1 MYKIATR
8 TKRVVLENIETLQIA
23 IAEIKR
29 LESKAKANDD
39 YRPGYYRIEKT

>member
-8 TKRVVLENIETLQIA
+8 TKREVLENIETLQIA

-29 LESKAKANDD
+29 LESTAKAND
-39 YRPGYYRIEKT
+39 YSSPGYYRIEKT